1 MAFWTNYL
9 KGKGKALNKEMK
21 MLAAEADM
29 EGYTEAAIQTQMDRV
44 NAFVNDQ
51 AKAEINLTKEKKD
64 VEEILQL
71 QKDRLAGISI
81 LQEDIANTTDPA
93 EIARLTSIV
102 EAEVT
107 KLEEMQEDIARE
119 KEEAA
124 EAESDLA
131 EIRELLSMEK
141 EKLDTMRGTLNKTK
155 SAIERAN
162 RAEERAKAK
171 ADLAAKKAG
180 FAEDNTFDDLL
191 GAAKDRLA
199 EIEQRTRATTI
210 KAELLS
216 DSKGT
221 SSDMQD
227 AIARAKGKV
236 PTSTMSVAERLAAIK
251 SGK

>member
-9 KGKGKALNKEMK
+9 KGKGKALNKELK
-21 MLAAEADM
+21 MAAAEADM
-29 EGYTEAAIQTQMDRV
+29 GGYTAAAIQTQMDKV
-44 NAFVNDQ
+44 EDLASSQ
-51 AKAEINLTKEKKD
+51 AKAEVKLNKEKKD

-71 QKDRLAGISI
+71 QEDRLAGISV
-81 LQEDIANTTDPA
+81 LQEDAAKSTDTA
-93 EIARLTSIV
+93 EVARINGII
-102 EAEVT
+102 EAEVL
-107 KLEEMQEDIARE
+107 KLENMQDDIARE

-131 EIRELLSMEK
+131 EIRELLGMEK
-141 EKLDTMRGTLNKTK
+141 EKLDNMKGTLDKTK
-155 SAIERAN
+155 TAIERAN
-162 RAEERAKAK
+162 RAAERAKAK
-171 ADLAAKKAG
+171 AELAAKKAG

-216 DSKGT
+216 TADGT
-221 SSDMQD
+221 SDTMQE

-236 PTSTMSVAERLAAIK
+236 PASSMSVADRLAAIK
-251 SGK
+251 NK

>member
-9 KGKGKALNKEMK
+9 KGKGKAINKEMK

-29 EGYTEAAIQTQMDRV
+29 DGYTEAAIQTQMDRV
-44 NAFVNDQ
+44 NEFANDQ
-51 AKAEINLTKEKKD
+51 AKAEAKLAKEKKD

-71 QKDRLAGISI
+71 QEDRLAGISI
-81 LQEDIANTTDPA
+81 LQEDIAKTTKPS
-93 EIARLTSIV
+93 EITRLTNII
-102 EAEVT
+102 EAEVV
-107 KLEEMQEDIARE
+107 KLEGMQEDIARE
-119 KEEAA
+119 KEEAV

-131 EIRELLSMEK
+131 EIRELLVMEK
-141 EKLDTMRGTLNKTK
+141 EKLDMMRGTLDKTK

-171 ADLAAKKAG
+171 AALAAKKAG

-216 DSKGT
+216 DAKGT
-221 SSDMQD
+221 SADMQD
-227 AIARAKGKV
+227 AIARAKGKA
-236 PTSTMSVAERLAAIK
+236 PTSTMSVADRLAAIK
-251 SGK
+251 AKQ